1 MKPVF
6 RRALLAAAL
15 PSLLAAAHVCAADAV
30 PKKTPPAPGPVADAI
45 GAMVR
50 ELGTATPPGMPAHQ
64 RLDALMTF
72 RHSDATAAKLA
83 KIYGSTPPWTLVRV
97 PATAPGWTYRATL
110 SPLHYADAADGS
122 TVDWEAAISDIKVSA
137 DERKVTINSRWP
149 SFTAADKTIRIHLRD
164 ATLNAQQERSA
175 DGLWFGQAHI
185 DIAAVDFDPQG
196 TGAAAAP
203 RMSMQGMSFDTRL
216 TDRQGKVDLGYKVG
230 VKRIGVGAD
239 GVDEVKLATR
249 VTGIDRQ
256 ALLDMQALGERQAK
270 LGAGSPEQQR
280 EALMP
285 MLQAMAKSAIRSGTA
300 LEIDELGV
308 SYHGQALRANGRLY
322 LEGAVEADAANLPQL
337 LKRLVLRLHVQAP
350 VALLREVTRTLAEQ
364 QIKAKNKGVA
374 EPQAVA
380 QLAAS
385 MNDIALGK
393 LVSGGFVRVDGE
405 QLVSDIEY
413 RGGLK
418 INGKAVELPAIPG
431 VGGAAG
437 ASASASAGVAAASPT
452 FLKARRIDERCV
464 LPDYPADVV
473 KADSPLKLAMRL
485 IVKAD
490 GSVRNVTLSSPSGRP
505 EYDQAVLAAA
515 ARCVYI
521 PALRNGQPIDMPEVW
536 RVVREPG
543 SVRP

>member
-1 MKPVF
+1 MKPVS
-6 RRALLAAAL
+6 RRAILAAAL
-15 PSLLAAAHVCAADAV
+15 ASLLAAAHVFAADAA

-50 ELGTATPPGMPAHQ
+50 ELSTATTPAMPVHQ
-64 RLDALMTF
+64 RLDALLAF
-72 RHSDATAAKLA
+72 RHSEATAAKLA

-97 PATAPGWTYRATL
+97 PATAPGWTYRGTL
-110 SPLHYADAADGS
+110 SPLHFVDAADGS

-137 DERKVTINSRWP
+137 DERRVTINSRWP
-149 SFTAADKTIRIHLRD
+149 SFTAVDKSVRIHLRD

-196 TGAAAAP
+196 TGPAAGP
-203 RMSMQGMSFDTRL
+203 RMSMQGMAFDTRV
-216 TDRQGKVDLGYKVG
+216 TDRQDKVDLGYKVG
-230 VKRIGVGAD
+230 VRRIGVGAD
-239 GVDEVKLATR
+239 GIDDFKLATR
-249 VTGIDRQ
+249 VTDIDRQ
-256 ALLDMQALGERQAK
+256 ALLDLQAMGERQGK
-270 LGAGSPEQQR
+270 LAAGAPEQQR
-280 EALMP
+280 EALLP

-308 SYHGQALRANGRLY
+308 SFHGQALRANGRLF

-337 LKRLVLRLHVQAP
+337 LKKLVLRLHVQAP

-374 EPQAVA
+374 DPQAVA

-393 LVSGGFVRVDGE
+393 LVSGGFVRVEGE
-405 QLVSDIEY
+405 QMVSDIEY

-418 INGKAVELPAIPG
+418 INGKAVDLPAIPG
-431 VGGAAG
+431 VGGTPG
-437 ASASASAGVAAASPT
+437 AGVAAASPS

-464 LPDYPADVV
+464 LPPYPADVV
-473 KADSPLKLAMRL
+473 KTDSPLKLAMRL

-490 GSVRNVTLSSPSGRP
+490 GSVRNLTLSSPSGRP
-505 EYDQAVLAAA
+505 DYDQAVLAAA

-521 PALRNGQPIDMPEVW
+521 PALRNGQPVDMPEVW
-536 RVVREPG
+536 KVVREPG

>member
-1 MKPVF
+1 MKPVS
-6 RRALLAAAL
+6 RRAILAAAL
-15 PSLLAAAHVCAADAV
+15 ASLLAAAHVFAADAA

-50 ELGTATPPGMPAHQ
+50 ELSTATTPAMPVHQ
-64 RLDALMTF
+64 RLDALLAF
-72 RHSDATAAKLA
+72 RHSEATAAKLA

-97 PATAPGWTYRATL
+97 PATAPGWTYRGTL
-110 SPLHYADAADGS
+110 SPLHFVDAADGS

-137 DERKVTINSRWP
+137 DERRVTINSRWP
-149 SFTAADKTIRIHLRD
+149 SFTAVDKSVRIHLRD

-196 TGAAAAP
+196 TGPAAGP
-203 RMSMQGMSFDTRL
+203 RMSMQGMAFDTRV
-216 TDRQGKVDLGYKVG
+216 TDRQDKVDLGYKVG

-239 GVDEVKLATR
+239 GIDDFKLATR
-249 VTGIDRQ
+249 VTGIERQ
-256 ALLDMQALGERQAK
+256 ALLDLQAMGERQGK
-270 LGAGSPEQQR
+270 LAAGAPEQQR
-280 EALMP
+280 EALLP

-308 SYHGQALRANGRLY
+308 SFDGQALRANGRLF

-337 LKRLVLRLHVQAP
+337 LKKLVLRLHVQAP

-374 EPQAVA
+374 DPQAVA

-393 LVSGGFVRVDGE
+393 LVSGGLVRVEGE

-418 INGKAVELPAIPG
+418 INGKTVDLPAIPG
-431 VGGAAG
+431 VGGTPG
-437 ASASASAGVAAASPT
+437 ASAGAGV
-452 FLKARRIDERCV
+452 
-464 LPDYPADVV
+464 
-473 KADSPLKLAMRL
+473 
-485 IVKAD
+485 
-490 GSVRNVTLSSPSGRP
+490 RNLTLSSPSGRP
-505 EYDQAVLAAA
+505 DYDQAVLAAA

-521 PALRNGQPIDMPEVW
+521 PALRNGQPVDMPEVW
-536 RVVREPG
+536 KVVREPG
-543 SVRP
+543 TVRP

>member
-1 MKPVF
+1 MKPVS
-6 RRALLAAAL
+6 RRAILAAAL
-15 PSLLAAAHVCAADAV
+15 ASLLAAAHVFAADAA

-50 ELGTATPPGMPAHQ
+50 ELSTATPPGTPAHQ
-64 RLDALMTF
+64 RFDALMTF
-72 RHSDATAAKLA
+72 RHSEATAAKLA

-97 PATAPGWTYRATL
+97 PATAPGWTYRGTL
-110 SPLHYADAADGS
+110 SPLHFVDAADGS

-137 DERKVTINSRWP
+137 DERQLTINSRWP
-149 SFTAADKTIRIHLRD
+149 SFTAVDKSVRIHLRD

-196 TGAAAAP
+196 TGPAAGP
-203 RMSMQGMSFDTRL
+203 RMSMQGMAFDTRV
-216 TDRQGKVDLGYKVG
+216 TDRQDKVDLGYKVG
-230 VKRIGVGAD
+230 VRRIGVGAD
-239 GVDEVKLATR
+239 GIDDFKLATR
-249 VTGIDRQ
+249 VTDIDRQ
-256 ALLDMQALGERQAK
+256 ALLDLQAMGERQGK
-270 LGAGSPEQQR
+270 LAAGAPEQQR
-280 EALMP
+280 EALLP

-308 SYHGQALRANGRLY
+308 SFHGQNLRANGRLF

-337 LKRLVLRLHVQAP
+337 LKKLVLRLHVQAP

-374 EPQAVA
+374 DPQAVA

-393 LVSGGFVRVDGE
+393 LVSGGLVRVEGE

-418 INGKAVELPAIPG
+418 INGKTVDLPAIPG
-431 VGGAAG
+431 VGGTPG
-437 ASASASAGVAAASPT
+437 ASAGAGVAAASPS

-464 LPDYPADVV
+464 LPPYPADVV

-490 GSVRNVTLSSPSGRP
+490 GSVRNLTLSSPSGRP
-505 EYDQAVLAAA
+505 DYDQAVLAAA

-521 PALRNGQPIDMPEVW
+521 PALRNGQPVDMPEVW
-536 RVVREPG
+536 KVVREPG
-543 SVRP
+543 TVRP